1 MRFLILSI
9 IALATSAATFAQ
21 DRPVVRAEINPET
34 VAVGESIE
42 LKITVLVPTWFTR
55 PPVYPSFELVNAI
68 TRLPDDSSYP
78 IRERVGND
86 SWSGIV
92 RSYEILPLLG
102 ASYKLGGQTM
112 SIAYANPG
120 SDPVTMEVEIP
131 EVDFQGSVPAGA
143 AVLDPYIAGRSLE
156 LSLSVEGE
164 IDDLEVGDA
173 LVLNYTAE
181 LEGLP
186 VIFLPPL
193 APALSFDGVSI
204 YADAPNLDDG
214 AIARRSEKLTLVF
227 DAGGEF
233 VVPDL
238 VLEFWNSTTETID
251 TTTVEGFAVTV
262 AGPVAVS
269 PSEGMDT
276 RGRWLL
282 RVSVAIGATIF
293 TIAIYVLGSA
303 AAGHFRVAAEK
314 RRRSEPYAF
323 ATLQTALRANNADDA
338 YRAMLV
344 WLQRLSPEIS
354 MRQLARCYGDA
365 ALVSDVESLSR
376 TNYSQTNSEGDAITS
391 RLADGLAKARGNYM
405 GQLTA
410 AAGGDLPP
418 LNP

>member
-1 MRFLILSI
+1 MRLLILLI
-9 IALATSAATFAQ
+9 TVLATSSATLAQ
-21 DRPVVRAEINPET
+21 ERPIVRAEISPET
-34 VAVGESIE
+34 VAVGESVE
-42 LKITVLVPTWFTR
+42 LEVTVLVPTWFTR
-55 PPVYPSFELVNAI
+55 PPVYPSFELANAI

-102 ASYKLGGQTM
+102 ASYTLGGQTL
-112 SIAYANPG
+112 SITYANPG
-120 SDPVTMEVEIP
+120 SDPVTMKVEIP
-131 EVDFQGSVPAGA
+131 EVAFKGSVPAGA
-143 AVLDPYIAGRSLE
+143 AALEPYIAGRGLK
-156 LSLSVEGE
+156 LNLSVEGE

-186 VIFLPPL
+186 AIFLPPL

-238 VLEFWNSTTETID
+238 TLGFWNSTTETIENA
-251 TTTVEGFAVTV
+251 TVEGLTLTV

-269 PSEGMDT
+269 PNDGVETEG
-276 RGRWLL
+276 RGLFW
-282 RVSVAIGATIF
+282 VSVAIGATIF
-293 TIAIYVLGSA
+293 AIAIYILGAA

-323 ATLQTALRANNADDA
+323 AILQTALRANNADEA

-344 WLQRLSPEIS
+344 WLQRLSPEMS
-354 MRQLARCYGDA
+354 MRQFAHVYGDA
-365 ALVSDVESLSR
+365 ALVLDVESLSR
-376 TNYSQTNSEGDAITS
+376 SNHAQSNCEGDADTS
-391 RLADGLAKARGNYM
+391 RLAGGLSKARGRYM
-405 GQLTA
+405 GQLTT